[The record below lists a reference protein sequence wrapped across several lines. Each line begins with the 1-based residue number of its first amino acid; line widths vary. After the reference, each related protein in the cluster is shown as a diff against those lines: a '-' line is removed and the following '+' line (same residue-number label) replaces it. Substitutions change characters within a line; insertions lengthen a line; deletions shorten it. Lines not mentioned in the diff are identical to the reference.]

1 MKQRIK
7 TVFAG
12 GVLALALFRVAV
24 AGQLEDGQAAYERS
38 DYAPTMSYWQPLAD
52 QGNVIAQAKLGLMYA
67 KRQGMPQDYAQSPCG
82 IARPPIGGSPR
93 ADPARHDVRGG
104 QRRAAGPMRRPPH
117 GIARPPTR
125 STSGRSPV

>member
-7 TVFAG
+7 TLFAG

-52 QGNVIAQAKLGLMYA
+52 QGNVIAQAKLGLMYE
-67 KRQGMPQDYAQSPCG
+67 KRQGMPQDYAQ
-82 IARPPIGGSPR
+82 AAMWYRKA
-93 ADPARHDVRGG
+93 ADRGKPAR
-104 QRRAAGPMRRPPH
+104 
-117 GIARPPTR
+117 R
-125 STSGRSPV
+125 SCSA